1 MLKISTYIDRREKLV
16 SYLSSSQAL
25 LVPAAKH
32 YPRNW
37 DSEYYFDQD
46 ADFYYLTGFNE
57 PEAML
62 LLLPGHAETPTILF
76 CRANNE
82 QEELWIGKRA
92 GLGGAVI
99 NYQVDI
105 AYDIHRLEEILP
117 ELLVGRDEIY
127 YPIGKD
133 ADLDQLLVNFV
144 TQSRK
149 GLRRGGQMVEALCES
164 RTLIRQ
170 MRAVKSSEELA
181 MMRRAME
188 LSGAA
193 HIALMQSCRPEM
205 FEYELEA
212 LFAYKCRSMGADA
225 LMAYDSIVATGA
237 NACTLHYH
245 NNDEQLRDGDL
256 LLVDAGCRYDHYTS
270 DITRTYPV
278 NGKFTDKQK
287 QLYEV
292 VLQAQLAVIAAVRPG
307 VTLNDLQNIA
317 IEHLTTGLVA
327 LQILHG
333 AVNKLIADLAYKK
346 FYPHLIGHWLGLD
359 THDPSQVKNGNEWVR
374 LVPGMILTVEPGLYI
389 QPGTEAVDAVWYGM
403 GIRIEDDILVTEDG
417 HEVLT
422 KSVPKTV
429 AEIEKI
435 MAS

>member
-1 MLKISTYIDRREKLV
+1 MLKISTYIERRAKLI

-25 LVPAAKH
+25 FVPAAKH

-62 LLLPGHAETPTILF
+62 LLLPGHHETPTVLF

-82 QEELWIGKRA
+82 QEELWLGKRA
-92 GLGGAVI
+92 GLNGAVI
-99 NYQVDI
+99 NYQVDV
-105 AYDIHRLEEILP
+105 AYDIQMIANILP
-117 ELLVGRDEIY
+117 GLLTGRNEVY
-127 YPIGKD
+127 YPIGQYS
-133 ADLDQLLVNFV
+133 DLDELLLNFV
-144 TQSRK
+144 TNSRK
-149 GLRRGGQMVEALCES
+149 GLRRGSQAVEALRES

-170 MRAVKSSEELA
+170 MRAVKSEEELT
-181 MMRRAME
+181 MMQKAME

-193 HIALMQSCRPEM
+193 HVALMQACMPEM

-225 LMAYDSIVATGA
+225 LMAYDSIIATGV

-245 NNDEQLRDGDL
+245 NNSVQLRDGEL

-278 NGKFTDKQK
+278 NGKFTERQK
-287 QLYEV
+287 QLYEI
-292 VLQAQLAVIAAVRPG
+292 VLQAQLVTIAAVRPG

-317 IEHLTTGLVA
+317 IEHLTAGLVA
-327 LQILHG
+327 IGILHG
-333 AVNKLIADLAYKK
+333 SVKQLIADLSYKQ

-359 THDPSQVKNGNEWVR
+359 THDPSQVKQGDEWVR
-374 LVPGMILTVEPGLYI
+374 LVPGVILTIEPGLYI
-389 QPGTEAVDAVWYGM
+389 QPGTVGVDAVWHGM
-403 GIRIEDDILVTEDG
+403 GIRIEDNILVTEDG

-429 AEIEKI
+429 AEIEKT